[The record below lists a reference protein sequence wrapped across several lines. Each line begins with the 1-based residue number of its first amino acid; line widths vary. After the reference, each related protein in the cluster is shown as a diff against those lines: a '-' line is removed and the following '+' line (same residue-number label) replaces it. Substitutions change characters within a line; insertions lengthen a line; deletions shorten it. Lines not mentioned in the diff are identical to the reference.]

1 MTIGLTGLMKSLL
14 KKEKSIHKLQRTAA
28 IKYQLRPFANK
39 RDVSKQKA
47 MRNKVSL
54 FFLCDLLMLL
64 LLGFGEKH
72 IYDFWHDASWM
83 ADSGGTIMSTLS
95 AEDIKPKLNQSDD
108 WSIHDFP
115 DFPGVPRK

>member
-28 IKYQLRPFANK
+28 IKFQLRPFANK

-108 WSIHDFP
+108 WSIHDFS